1 MTRDTSLSA
10 LASIKPTL
18 SDRQAVV
25 YGLLER
31 SHALTNSEIAR
42 ELGWGINR
50 VTPRCLELR
59 NMGLVQAYG
68 KRQCRV
74 TGRTAYAW
82 GVAKGA
88 PVLQGPK
95 PKMVMMSVVID
106 GVRMVREVP
115 EQN

>member
-1 MTRDTSLSA
+1 MTRDTSLHA

-42 ELGWGINR
+42 ELGWSVNT

-82 GVAKGA
+82 GVAKGGAVLA
-88 PVLQGPK
+88 PKG
-95 PKMVMMSVVID
+95 KMVMMSVVID